1 MKMILLIAVVFG
13 LIAGLI
19 RARVGKHAYMSFSLK
34 GFWLVFL
41 AYLPQF
47 FAFNLSA
54 TRAIMP
60 DSWIPPILISS
71 QLLLLIF
78 VWVNRVQSG
87 FLLLGLGLLFNFL
100 VISLN
105 GGMMPI
111 SPEIA
116 NQLIEPGSI
125 VNLQI
130 GHRVGTGKDI
140 LLQSEDTKLSVLSD
154 RFTLPNWIPYRLAY
168 SFGDILI
175 SIGAFWLLWQLGG
188 P

>member
-1 MKMILLIAVVFG
+1 MILLFAVLFG
-13 LIAGLI
+13 LIAGLV
-19 RARVGKHAYMSFSLK
+19 RARVEKRAYQSFSLK
-34 GFWLVFL
+34 GIWLVFL
-41 AYLPQF
+41 AYIPQF

-54 TRAIMP
+54 TRAMMP
-60 DSWIPPILISS
+60 DTWVPPILISS
-71 QLLLLIF
+71 LLLLLIF
-78 VWVNRVQSG
+78 VWINRTQSG

-111 SPEIA
+111 SPETA
-116 NQLIEPGSI
+116 NQLIEPGMEGS
-125 VNLQI
+125 LQI
-130 GHRVGTGKDI
+130 GQRVGEGKDI
-140 LLQSEDTKLSVLSD
+140 LLQTADTKLSFLSD
-154 RFTLPNWIPYRLAY
+154 RFILPRWIPYRLAY

>member
-1 MKMILLIAVVFG
+1 MILLFAVLLG
-13 LIAGLI
+13 LIAGFV
-19 RARVGKHAYMSFSLK
+19 RAWVGKRAYKSFAFN
-34 GFWLVFL
+34 GIWLVFL

-47 FAFNLSA
+47 FAFNLPA

-60 DSWIPPILISS
+60 DSFIPAILFSS

-78 VWVNRVQSG
+78 VWLNRKQSG
-87 FLLLGLGLLFNFL
+87 FLLLGLGLLLNFS

-111 SPEIA
+111 SPETA
-116 NQLIEPGSI
+116 SLLIEPGTK
-125 VNLQI
+125 VDLQI
-130 GHRVGTGKDI
+130 GQRVGTGKDI
-140 LLQSEDTKLSVLSD
+140 LFQAEDTKLSFLSD
-154 RFTLPNWIPYRLAY
+154 RLTLSKWIPLRLAF
-168 SFGDILI
+168 SIGDILI

>member
-1 MKMILLIAVVFG
+1 MILLFAVLIG
-13 LIAGLI
+13 LIAGLL
-19 RARVGKHAYMSFSLK
+19 RARLGKRAYKSFSLK
-34 GFWLVFL
+34 GIWLVFL

-47 FAFNLSA
+47 FAFNLPA

-71 QLLLLIF
+71 QILLLIF
-78 VWVNRVQSG
+78 VWINRTQSG
-87 FLLLGLGLLFNFL
+87 FLLLGLGLLFNFS

-111 SPEIA
+111 SPDTA
-116 NQLIEPGSI
+116 NQLIEPGTT

-130 GHRVGTGKDI
+130 GQRIGIGKDI
-140 LLQSEDTKLSVLSD
+140 LLQPEETRFSVLSD
-154 RFTLPNWIPYRLAY
+154 RFTLPKWIPYRLAY

-175 SIGAFWLLWQLGG
+175 SMGVFWLLWHLGG

>member
-1 MKMILLIAVVFG
+1 MILLFAVLIG
-13 LIAGLI
+13 LMASLI
-19 RARVGKHAYMSFSLK
+19 RSRVGKRTYKPLSLK
-34 GFWLVFL
+34 GIWLVFL
-41 AYLPQF
+41 AFIPQF
-47 FAFNLSA
+47 FAFNLPA
-54 TRAIMP
+54 TRSVIP
-60 DSWIPPILISS
+60 DSWIPAILISS

-78 VWVNRVQSG
+78 VWVNRTHSG
-87 FLLLGLGLLFNFL
+87 FLLLGAGLLLNFL

-111 SPEIA
+111 SPQTA
-116 NQLIEPGSI
+116 SQLIEPGTT

-130 GHRVGTGKDI
+130 GQRVGIGKDV
-140 LLQSEDTKLSVLSD
+140 LLEPADTKLAFLSD
-154 RFTLPNWIPYRLAY
+154 CFTLPKWIPYRLAY

>member
-1 MKMILLIAVVFG
+1 MILLFAVLFG
-13 LIAGLI
+13 LIAGFI
-19 RARVGKHAYMSFSLK
+19 RARVGKRAYKSFSLK
-34 GFWLVFL
+34 GIWLVFF

-47 FAFNLSA
+47 FAFNLPA
-54 TRAIMP
+54 TRSIMP
-60 DSWIPPILISS
+60 DSWIPPILVSS
-71 QLLLLIF
+71 QILLLVF
-78 VWVNRVQSG
+78 VWINRTQSG

-111 SPEIA
+111 SPETV
-116 NQLIEPGSI
+116 NQLIEPGTT

-130 GHRVGTGKDI
+130 GRRVGTGKDI
-140 LLQSEDTKLSVLSD
+140 LLQPADTKLSFLSD
-154 RFTLPNWIPYRLAY
+154 RFTLPKWIPYRLAY

-175 SIGAFWLLWQLGG
+175 SMGAFWLLWQLGG